1 MNEKKEERKKK
12 YTRINCPLI
21 HTILPSYRT
30 VDCRNEHSLRKRTP
44 QRREQ
49 GVFRETI
56 MQIDK
61 ARAIKVEKTVV
72 IAALSRNDH

>member
-1 MNEKKEERKKK
+1 MKKRKRKKEVHAHKLS
-12 YTRINCPLI
+12 TRYN
-21 HTILPSYRT
+21 HRT
-30 VDCRNEHSLRKRTP
+30 AQLSKRTFISKTKRTP
-44 QRREQ
+44 RRREQ